1 MENEELKNKLIGKL
15 EKELAEF
22 KDSLMEL
29 SSKEIIDSS
38 YKITCMETIQDY
50 LAYDKDYSKFELK
63 TLLKRE
69 HILEECYDD
78 WLDSDGSF
86 REVIEFSVD
95 DTIDLIRDNE
105 VKKDDKNKKTEILVK
120 IVNNKRFIGTAL
132 NKNLNPLYKERYNYE
147 KNK

>member
-1 MENEELKNKLIGKL
+1 MEKEELQNKLIEKL
-15 EKELAEF
+15 EKELTAF
-22 KDSLMEL
+22 KDSLKGLPREQ
-29 SSKEIIDSS
+29 IIDNS

-78 WLDSDGSF
+78 WLNSDGSF

-95 DTIDLIRDNE
+95 DTIDIIRDNE
-105 VKKDDKNKKTEILVK
+105 VKKERNKDA
-120 IVNNKRFIGTAL
+120 R
-132 NKNLNPLYKERYNYE
+132 
-147 KNK
+147 